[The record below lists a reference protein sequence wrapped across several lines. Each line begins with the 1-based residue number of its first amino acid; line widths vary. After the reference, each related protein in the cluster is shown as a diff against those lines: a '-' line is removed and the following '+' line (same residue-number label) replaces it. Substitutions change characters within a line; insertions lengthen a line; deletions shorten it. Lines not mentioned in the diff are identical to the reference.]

1 MACRTSST
9 GQTLPVTIVNGA
21 NASITSGSAPL
32 AQDRN
37 SLLSPAPD
45 EDVFTMDP
53 VDTRPND
60 PLWDEL
66 NRRFNILV
74 AGFGGRPLLNQTKH
88 VTMELV
94 HRTLGRDWERF
105 IAIRNQEDPDER
117 LLNDYFKSL
126 IGPGP
131 EQIDLNLVAAGSR
144 LRRKTQPVRQHQR

>member
-1 MACRTSST
+1 MP
-9 GQTLPVTIVNGA
+9 LTIVNGA

-88 VTMELV
+88 LTMELV

-105 IAIRNQEDPDER
+105 IAIRNHEDPEER
-117 LLNDYFKSL
+117 L
-126 IGPGP
+126 
-131 EQIDLNLVAAGSR
+131 
-144 LRRKTQPVRQHQR
+144 